1 MKFRKI
7 LTGLLALLIVAASL
21 SVTVWA
27 VAPSYEVSDAYRDTL
42 YYDNLMAIELTG
54 DGATDTIA
62 VALSQLGYHEGNN
75 DAQKDGLNNSGSKN
89 FVEYNVLFGKLDNGE
104 GNGTSYGYAWC
115 AAFVNWCLR
124 QARVDKELTG
134 GMYVSC
140 ASWRNWFIYE
150 GEAHG
155 ASYHARTDDYIPK
168 KGDLIF
174 YKSLTATHNRPT
186 DHIGI
191 VLKSEQGKVYAIE
204 GNGDNRVALHE
215 YALTDKYIVGY
226 GSIAYK
232 TADVP
237 EVDHYRR
244 ENHLPGYFIA
254 GKGIVS
260 AYKGPD
266 SSTGKAAG
274 LTACAV
280 YHITA
285 VEGNYGRVVLED
297 GSYGWVSLKRFTPIT
312 NDPYHTVTLTH
323 GGQSYE
329 IRVAKGADCTV
340 PASALLCKTLG
351 DLSGMIGWSTQDSM
365 ILNEG
370 QTFTPEADV
379 TLSAAFEMPTESE
392 TETET
397 GPKSESEA
405 VTDVSSG
412 TDADATEAESEG
424 ESTKQ
429 ESSGCGS
436 VVGTA
441 SLIVLTLGTLTL
453 RKKKKD
459 E

>member
-7 LTGLLALLIVAASL
+7 LTGLLALLVMAASL
-21 SVTVWA
+21 SVTALA
-27 VAPSYEVSDAYRDTL
+27 VAPSYEVSEAYRDTL

-75 DAQKDGLNNSGSKN
+75 DAQKDGLNKSGSKN

-150 GEAHG
+150 GEAYG

-174 YKSLTATHNRPT
+174 YKSLTATHSRPT

-204 GNGDNRVALHE
+204 GNGDNCVALHE

-237 EVDHYRR
+237 EVDYYRR

-280 YHITA
+280 YRITA
-285 VEGNYGRVVLED
+285 VAGNFGRVVLED

-340 PASALLCKTLG
+340 PEVALLSETLG
-351 DLSGMIGWSTQDSM
+351 DLSGMLGWGTQDGELL
-365 ILNEG
+365 IAG

-379 TLSAAFEMPTESE
+379 TLSAAFEMPTEAE
-392 TETET
+392 TTTE
-397 GPKSESEA
+397 PESESQA
-405 VTDVSSG
+405 VTNVPLG
-412 TDADATEAESEG
+412 TDADANQSENEM
-424 ESTKQ
+424 ESTEQK
-429 ESSGCGS
+429 SSGCGS
-436 VVGTA
+436 VLGLAWMILPAVGA
-441 SLIVLTLGTLTL
+441 VLVI
-453 RKKKKD
+453 KKKK
-459 E
+459 